1 MSSHG
6 KHRAAKRRL
15 TIVQRL
21 GAAAVL
27 LGAGGLAATMWPVSA
42 SADAPVQTAWFNA
55 LSGGGQAAPN
65 PTTPAG
71 GLHVAV
77 TSNQIVAFSA
87 VMYTLAE
94 GSTATIEF
102 KVSNLTATPVVN
114 PTAPSTNPAA
124 NIVAC
129 PISGTWQTGDDQS
142 MDKAPKFD
150 CTHAIPGSLSAD
162 QTTLTFLVD
171 SNLETI
177 PGSLSLAI
185 LPVLTDE
192 IPGVGTPAPVDT
204 TQPYSLDLAKP
215 DTTSLT
221 ITSTAPPPPAPKVPS
236 GTTGKPA
243 AGNTSTAAS
252 GAGSPSS
259 VSLPSSL
266 TDSTTTSTDAGSSPV
281 VAPTNAAPAAA
292 PVAATAPTKNDRA
305 KNAALAMLLLI
316 FIGAAAMNNGQ
327 LPRTPRLLGGA
338 GRHAA
343 AAAAAGGAAAA
354 TTTPAVPVVPMAP
367 LGNRGLGRF
376 AKPRTEPARPLT

>member
-15 TIVQRL
+15 TIAQRL

-27 LGAGGLAATMWPVSA
+27 LGAGGLAAAMWPASA
-42 SADAPVQTAWFNA
+42 AADAPIQTAWFNA

-77 TSNQIVAFSA
+77 TSNQILAFSA
-87 VMYTLAE
+87 VMYSLAE
-94 GSTATIEF
+94 GSTATLEF

-114 PTAPSTNPAA
+114 PTAPTTNPAA
-124 NIVAC
+124 NIIAC
-129 PISGTWQTGDDQS
+129 PISGTWKTGDDQP
-142 MDKAPKFD
+142 MDSAPKYD

-162 QTTLTFLVD
+162 QTTLTFLAD
-171 SNLETI
+171 SNQEAT

-192 IPGVGTPAPVDT
+192 IPGLGTPAPADM
-204 TQPYSLDLAKP
+204 TQPFSLDLAKP
-215 DTTSLT
+215 DTSSLT
-221 ITSTAPPPPAPKVPS
+221 ITGSAPAPPVPTVPAS
-236 GTTGKPA
+236 GTTAKPP
-243 AGNTSTAAS
+243 AGNTSTAGTGS
-252 GAGSPSS
+252 VSAG

-266 TDSTTTSTDAGSSPV
+266 TGSTSTSGDTGSSPV
-281 VAPTNAAPAAA
+281 VASQNGNQATA
-292 PVAATAPTKNDRA
+292 PVAATASTKNDRA
-305 KNAALAMLLLI
+305 HNAALAMLLLI
-316 FIGAAAMNNGQ
+316 GIGMVLMSNGQ
-327 LPRTPRLLGGA
+327 LQRAPRLLGGA

-343 AAAAAGGAAAA
+343 AAAAAGGAASA
-354 TTTPAVPVVPMAP
+354 TTAAAPVMTMTPF
-367 LGNRGLGRF
+367 GNRGLGRF